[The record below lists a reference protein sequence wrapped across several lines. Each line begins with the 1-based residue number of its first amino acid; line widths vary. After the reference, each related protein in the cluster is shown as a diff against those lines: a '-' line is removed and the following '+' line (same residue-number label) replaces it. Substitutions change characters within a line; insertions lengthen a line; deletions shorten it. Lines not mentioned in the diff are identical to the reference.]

1 MKNNLQSIQRKHK
14 GYSKTV
20 MFIQGSGNPG
30 KTSDAGPYPY
40 AGEYTAKIQHIFI
53 YGISERQKRTHDI

>member
-1 MKNNLQSIQRKHK
+1 
-14 GYSKTV
+14 

-30 KTSDAGPYPY
+30 RTSDAGPYPY

-53 YGISERQKRTHDI
+53 YGIFEGEKHAYDL